1 MLLILRALPSEESG
15 SNDIVVAPFIDPVFV
30 IPELLLSIVP
40 ETVKDPPNI
49 VSPLVIFNAI

>member
-1 MLLILRALPSEESG
+1 MRALPDEESG

-40 ETVKDPPNI
+40 ETVKDPPSI
-49 VSPLVIFNAI
+49 VSPLVMFNAV